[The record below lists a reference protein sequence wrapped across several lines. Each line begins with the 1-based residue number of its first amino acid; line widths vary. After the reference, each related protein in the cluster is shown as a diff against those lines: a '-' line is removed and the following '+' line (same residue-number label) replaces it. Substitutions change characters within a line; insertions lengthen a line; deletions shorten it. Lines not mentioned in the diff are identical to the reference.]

1 MRVRYKINQ
10 DQMVMLDEERLR
22 AIGKEALSFKL
33 SPEILPSHQ
42 RARLPQLTESAVLSP
57 LSAVETYL
65 TEVAP
70 DKKDRLLG
78 KAKEIMGRVQ
88 AELAEGS

>member
-1 MRVRYKINQ
+1 
-10 DQMVMLDEERLR
+10 
-22 AIGKEALSFKL
+22 
-33 SPEILPSHQ
+33 
-42 RARLPQLTESAVLSP
+42 
-57 LSAVETYL
+57 L